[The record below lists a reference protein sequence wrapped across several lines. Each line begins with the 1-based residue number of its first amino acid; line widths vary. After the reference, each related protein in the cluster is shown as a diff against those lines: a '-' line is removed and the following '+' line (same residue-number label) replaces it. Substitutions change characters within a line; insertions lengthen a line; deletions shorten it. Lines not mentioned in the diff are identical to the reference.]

1 MAKITTTNAKVLQ
14 FDATLKNYR
23 DCKTKAVAYAFS
35 RNRAKIK
42 DIVEAVNEAR
52 QELPEGFEEYQKK
65 RDELEQGLAKK
76 NAQEQ
81 PLRENKMVQH
91 KYFGPIYRQVYVYED
106 PTAAEKALEEFDA
119 EVENAKV
126 KVAVDKHEKEL
137 ADLFETEITVD
148 VYQLAFEKIPEELIA
163 SQDWDIFNE
172 LVVVCEPVESTE

>member
-1 MAKITTTNAKVLQ
+1 MIKITTTNAKVLQ
-14 FDATLKNYR
+14 FDATLKSYR

-52 QELPEGFEEYQKK
+52 QELPDGFEEYQKN
-65 RDELEQGLAKK
+65 REVLEQGLAKK
-76 NAQEQ
+76 NAQDQ
-81 PLRENKMVQH
+81 PLRENRMIKH

-106 PTAAEKALEEFDA
+106 EAAAEKVLEEFDA
-119 EVENAKV
+119 EKENAAV
-126 KVAVDKHEKEL
+126 KEEVDKHEKEL

-148 VYQLAFEKIPEELIA
+148 VYQIAYEKIPEDLIA

-172 LVVVCEPVESTE
+172 LDVVCEPVESTE